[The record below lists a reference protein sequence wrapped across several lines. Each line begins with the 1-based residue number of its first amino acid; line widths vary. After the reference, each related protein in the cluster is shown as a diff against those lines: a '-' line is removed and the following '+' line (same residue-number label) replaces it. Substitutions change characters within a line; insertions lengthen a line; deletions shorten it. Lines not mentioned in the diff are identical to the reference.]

1 MMDVPRKRR
10 GLIVWLYSLRQ
21 LKQLRHYGSLMYA
34 SKKMKYA
41 VLYVDE
47 DAIAE
52 LSSKL
57 AHLRFVKKVE
67 PSERPD
73 LRTSYSKETADED

>member
-1 MMDVPRKRR
+1 MDVPRKRR

-47 DAIAE
+47 DAVAE

-67 PSERPD
+67 PSARPD
-73 LRTSYSKETADED
+73 LRTSYSKETANED

>member
-1 MMDVPRKRR
+1 MDVPRKRR

-47 DAIAE
+47 EGVSE

-57 AHLRFVKKVE
+57 SHLRFVKRVE
-67 PSERPD
+67 PSARPD